1 MNRKSPVV
9 LLLCSGFLLL
19 FGSWLMVVISHH
31 QYGSSR
37 FLVSSKDQPNKMIDS
52 MMPNNSSS
60 GSSRIGSSTQLF
72 DELKPIEEETTH
84 SFGLLLLILSIL
96 MCIMVIYALL
106 RLNLHFL
113 PGSVVVIIIGMI
125 LGASIKATRKDLRDI
140 VKFNAENFFLFLLP
154 PIIFESGY
162 TVNKGN
168 FIGNLGTIHVFALGG
183 TVISAITIGIGMYLI
198 GLIPHFYSL
207 SFLEW

>member
-1 MNRKSPVV
+1 MSRKSCI
-9 LLLCSGFLLL
+9 LLLLIWTVFLLL
-19 FGSWLMVVISHH
+19 SLRVTNRHRSN
-31 QYGSSR
+31 R
-37 FLVSSKDQPNKMIDS
+37 FVSTEDNQPTGLTPTSIEM
-52 MMPNNSSS
+52 
-60 GSSRIGSSTQLF
+60 F
-72 DELKPIEEETTH
+72 DELKPIVEETTH
-84 SFGLLLLILSIL
+84 SFGLLLLIISIL

-113 PGSVVVIIIGMI
+113 PGSVAVILIGMI
-125 LGASIKATRKDLRDI
+125 LGASIKAIRKDLEDI

-183 TVISAITIGIGMYLI
+183 TVISAITVGIGMYLI
-198 GLIPHFYSL
+198 GLIPYFYSL
-207 SFLEW
+207 SFFEW